1 MCDASPGHQERMP
14 TSCSMQDYLPD
25 KSASLSPVP
34 LQRRLIDLQ
43 ASPPRSTHPQAPSRQ
58 ASPAPRH
65 SSPAKQLPAG
75 TTFDDDDFD
84 IGGLE
89 DIPLQDRL
97 AAQIMQQQRQ
107 SSLGPCQGPA
117 TVPAPGVTSAATW
130 HQPHTHQQPDLPR
143 QQNVHIQHADQLHG
157 GSAPSHQQAQHTDQL
172 HGAAE
177 LYHQQGQ
184 HADQPYG
191 APEQDPQQVQHA
203 GQSWRA
209 PGTSHQQTQ
218 HHSLQQ
224 QQQQQQQECH
234 GMEPDLTSHFRSLEP
249 RMQLPPGPRSAPA
262 ALPSQPQPVPATGQ
276 AAIHAPQHQVRVLL
290 HSSRK
295 ANDLQFLQS
304 RHTMQ
309 QLSDVHARQHDT

>member
-1 MCDASPGHQERMP
+1 MP
-14 TSCSMQDYLPD
+14 TSRFMQDYLPD

-130 HQPHTHQQPDLPR
+130 HWPHTHQQPDP
-143 QQNVHIQHADQLHG
+143 
-157 GSAPSHQQAQHTDQL
+157 
-172 HGAAE
+172 
-177 LYHQQGQ
+177 LYQQGMRTQ
-184 HADQPYG
+184 HADQPHGGPGAHNQQGLHAEQPYG
-191 APEQDPQQVQHA
+191 LTAPDHHQPQGASGLHRQHVQYA
-203 GQSWRA
+203 DQSNGA
-209 PGTSHQQTQ
+209 SGPSHQQIQ
-218 HHSLQQ
+218 HHPLQQ
-224 QQQQQQQECH
+224 QQQQQH
-234 GMEPDLTSHFRSLEP
+234 GWGQGMQAGPSGHFRSLEP

-262 ALPSQPQPVPATGQ
+262 ALPSQPQPVPAAGP
-276 AAIHAPQHQVRVLL
+276 AHLPAPQHQVRVCL
-290 HSSRK
+290 HISCR
-295 ANDLQFLQS
+295 AGDLHRPS
-304 RHTMQ
+304 WSHVVHM
-309 QLSDVHARQHDT
+309 LSELHHVTKGCCSLYACTC